1 VGHSFVHVLC
11 DALVVLSPV
20 VSLFLAEVQAMKLLT
35 RYLRREI
42 YASIA
47 LVFGALI
54 MLFALLDLINELN
67 SMGRGDYKLGYVLL
81 FVTLTIPGHVY
92 ELFPVAVLIG
102 TIFAMV
108 QMAANSELT
117 VYRSSGVSL
126 KQMIVALLKIGAPLV
141 VLCFL
146 CGEFVAPPSER
157 LAQQTKL
164 RAQNLQ
170 VSAKEFRSGVWV
182 KDERSFV
189 NVKGMLPDTSLMG
202 VSIFEFDDS
211 YHLRSIISAE
221 HATYLDEQRWSLEGV
236 RQTNFDKQ
244 SANISASVDNKPL
257 AEWRSTLNPDILSV
271 LLVVPEQMSAWHLR
285 QYTEHLRDNHQKTTR
300 YEIAMWNKLVY
311 PFAVLVMMLLA
322 LPFSAYQRRTGGI
335 SGKIFM
341 GIVLGLSFHFIGRLF
356 ANVGALNEWSPLLSA
371 TAMSWLFLALALG
384 MLWRT
389 ERR

>member
-1 VGHSFVHVLC
+1 VGYSFVYVFC
-11 DALVVLSPV
+11 DALAVLSPV
-20 VSLFLAEVQAMKLLT
+20 VGFFLAEIQEMKLLT

-47 LVFGALI
+47 LVFVALI
-54 MLFALLDLINELN
+54 MLFALLDLINELS
-67 SMGRGDYKLGYVLL
+67 SMGRGDYNLGYVML
-81 FVTLTIPGHVY
+81 FVTLTIPGHIY

-102 TIFAMV
+102 TIFALV

-146 CGEFVAPPSER
+146 CGEFVAPFSER
-157 LAQQTKL
+157 LAQQTRL
-164 RAQNLQ
+164 RALNKQ

-182 KDERSFV
+182 KDEHSFV

-202 VSIFEFDDS
+202 VNVYEFDDS
-211 YHLRSIISAE
+211 YHLISIISAE
-221 HATYLDEQRWSLEGV
+221 HATYLEGQRWQLEGV
-236 RQTNFDKQ
+236 RQTRLDKQ
-244 SANISASVDNKPL
+244 SATTDNRPL
-257 AEWRSTLNPDILSV
+257 AEWHSTLNPDILSV
-271 LLVVPEQMSAWHLR
+271 LLVVPEQMSAWNLR
-285 QYTEHLRDNHQKTTR
+285 QYTEHLRENHQKTAR

-356 ANVGALNEWSPLLSA
+356 ANVGALNEWSPMLSA